1 MNRLRIGL
9 VGCGAIGTELARSIE
24 TRFFK
29 KASLEAMCE
38 KNPDR
43 AQELAGS
50 LKYIPQLTTLE
61 ELVDRV
67 DLVIEA
73 ASIDVVPQILELA
86 VKKGI
91 CSPDSIWASLLLV
104 VKTLGEAI
112 TSPRD
117 STSKAESSTSRIVP
131 SARRAKVNPMV
142 PAAFET
148 GKFTESERSCGSA
161 PNRRALLA
169 I

>member
-1 MNRLRIGL
+1 LNRLKIGL

-43 AQELAGS
+43 AQELAS
-50 LKYIPQLTTLE
+50 CLKYIPQLTTLE

-73 ASIDVVPQILELA
+73 ASIDVVPEILALA
-86 VKKGI
+86 VKKGKDVLI
-91 CSPDSIWASLLLV
+91 LSVGGAFW
-104 VKTLGEAI
+104 LGWRFKKGRRK
-112 TSPRD
+112 RD
-117 STSKAESSTSRIVP
+117 KNLYPFWSD
-131 SARRAKVNPMV
+131 RRD
-142 PAAFET
+142 
-148 GKFTESERSCGSA
+148 GCR
-161 PNRRALLA
+161 
-169 I
+169 